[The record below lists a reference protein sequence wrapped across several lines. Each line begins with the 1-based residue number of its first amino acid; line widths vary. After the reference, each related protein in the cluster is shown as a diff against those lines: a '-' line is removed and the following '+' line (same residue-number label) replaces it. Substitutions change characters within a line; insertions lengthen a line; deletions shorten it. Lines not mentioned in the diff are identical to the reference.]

1 MFTILSLGILQPTLL
16 QMIGKMNFLQMKASQ
31 CQCKC
36 LIERLSIIGNY
47 RSVGLGLNV
56 GVLEDIAEILRAAF
70 TELLSIWWCWEGKTL
85 ANLRPVIHHGVT
97 VPIGVGASEVV
108 VGFSEVNIIFHLLTD
123 LQTFRQTR
131 NLSPMLWALLCSI
144 LGLKISAVAQN
155 YWLFGFVIYMYVSIR
170 FWLDYIW
177 LFFYLK

>member
-1 MFTILSLGILQPTLL
+1 MDCKLQKCKKYRKDWIPTLILHYLSQVRRTTEPMHGNCWIFFDHSEMLSHNNRIIMIKKIIFLFTIPSLGILQSTLM

-31 CQCKC
+31 CLCKC

-85 ANLRPVIHHGVT
+85 VNFIIVIHRGVT
-97 VPIGVGASEVV
+97 VPIGVGASAVV
-108 VGFSEVNIIFHLLTD
+108 VGFSEGNII
-123 LQTFRQTR
+123 
-131 NLSPMLWALLCSI
+131 
-144 LGLKISAVAQN
+144 
-155 YWLFGFVIYMYVSIR
+155 
-170 FWLDYIW
+170 
-177 LFFYLK
+177 